1 MSRKL
6 RLSNEE
12 LSVLCEQVALVL
24 RAGLPVHDGV
34 EALSENYKGTRFEKG
49 FNTLTITVMETGS
62 LTTGFKEA
70 GLFPDYLISMTE
82 IGEKTGELD
91 VVMEE
96 LSMYYDRE
104 AANRRSIKSALFYP
118 LLLIVMMALIISVL
132 VTQVLPIFENV
143 YGSFDSGSSAG
154 WMNIAVNFGKITL
167 IVAGVL
173 LLLVIILL
181 VVLKLDGSQKVLQ
194 WLQNTIKPLRRLEQK
209 LSAARFASTLG
220 MMLRSGF
227 PLEESM
233 ELIESLF
240 ANKRLRQRVSQCRQK
255 MEEGTAFPDAVG
267 ETGIFEPLHCRMISV
282 GFRAGQTDRV
292 MSKLAV
298 LYDEEVNNSIG
309 HLVSIIEPSL
319 VALMSV
325 IIGAI
330 LMSVML
336 PLLSIMSSIG

>member
-34 EALSENYKGTRFEKG
+34 EALCENYKGTKFEQG
-49 FNTLTITVMETGS
+49 FNTLTITVIETGS
-62 LTTGFKEA
+62 LATGFKEA

-96 LSMYYDRE
+96 LSLYYERE

-154 WMNIAVNFGKITL
+154 WMNIAVNFGKVTL

-173 LLLVIILL
+173 LLLVILLL

-240 ANKRLRQRVSQCRQK
+240 TNKRLRQRVSQCRQK

>member
-34 EALSENYKGTRFEKG
+34 EALSENYKGTKFENG
-49 FNTLTITVMETGS
+49 FNTLTITVIETGS
-62 LTTGFKEA
+62 LATGLKEA

-96 LSMYYDRE
+96 LSLYYERE

-154 WMNIAVNFGKITL
+154 WMNIAVTFGKVTL
-167 IVAGVL
+167 IAAGVL
-173 LLLVIILL
+173 LLLVIVLL
-181 VVLKLDGSQKVLQ
+181 IVLKLDSSQKVLQ
-194 WLQNTIKPLRRLEQK
+194 WLQNAIKPLRRLEQK

-233 ELIESLF
+233 ELIEGLF
-240 ANKRLRQRVSQCRQK
+240 TNKRLRQRVSQCRQK
-255 MEEGTAFPDAVG
+255 MEEGTSFPDAVG

-298 LYDEEVNNSIG
+298 LYDEEVNTQIG

>member
-34 EALSENYKGTRFEKG
+34 EALCENYKGTRFEKG
-49 FNTLTITVMETGS
+49 FETLSITVMETGS

-70 GLFPDYLISMTE
+70 GLFPDYLIAMTD

-91 VVMEE
+91 NVMEE
-96 LSMYYDRE
+96 LSLYYERE

-118 LLLIVMMALIISVL
+118 LLLIVMMALIIGVL
-132 VTQVLPIFENV
+132 VTQVLPIFDNV
-143 YGSFDSGSSAG
+143 YGSFATDSSAG
-154 WMNIAVNFGKITL
+154 WMKVAVNFGKITL

-173 LLLVIILL
+173 LLLVLLLLL
-181 VVLKLDGSQKVLQ
+181 VIKLDGSQKVLQ

-209 LSAARFASTLG
+209 LSASRFASTLG

-233 ELIESLF
+233 ELIENLF
-240 ANKRLRQRVSQCRQK
+240 TNKRLKNRVSQCREK
-255 MEEGTAFPDAVG
+255 MEEGVSFPDAVA

-292 MSKLAV
+292 MSKLAA
-298 LYDEEVNNSIG
+298 LYDEEVNTQIG

-330 LMSVML
+330 LMAVML

>member
-34 EALSENYKGTRFEKG
+34 EALCENYKGTKFEQG
-49 FNTLTITVMETGS
+49 FNTLTITVIETGS
-62 LTTGFKEA
+62 LATGFKEA

-96 LSMYYDRE
+96 LSLYYERE

-154 WMNIAVNFGKITL
+154 WMNIAVNFGKVTL

-173 LLLVIILL
+173 LLLVILLL

-240 ANKRLRQRVSQCRQK
+240 TNKRLRQRVNQCRQK

>member
-34 EALSENYKGTRFEKG
+34 EALCENYKGTRFEKG
-49 FNTLTITVMETGS
+49 FDTLSITVMETGS
-62 LTTGFKEA
+62 LTMGFKEA
-70 GLFPDYLISMTE
+70 GMFPDYLISMTE

-91 VVMEE
+91 SVMEE
-96 LSMYYDRE
+96 LSMYYERE

-118 LLLIVMMALIISVL
+118 LLLIVMMALIIGVL
-132 VTQVLPIFENV
+132 VTQVLPIFDSV
-143 YGSFDSGSSAG
+143 YGSFDSSSSAG
-154 WMNIAVNFGKITL
+154 WMNVAVNFGKFTL
-167 IVAGVL
+167 IAAGVVLLLVLL
-173 LLLVIILL
+173 LLLVI
-181 VVLKLDGSQKVLQ
+181 KLDGSQKVLQ
-194 WLQNTIKPLRRLEQK
+194 WLQNTIKPLRNLEQK
-209 LSAARFASTLG
+209 LSASRFASTLG

-233 ELIESLF
+233 ELIENLF
-240 ANKRLRQRVSQCRQK
+240 TNKRLKERVTKCREK
-255 MEEGTAFPDAVG
+255 MDEGVSFPDAVS

-292 MSKLAV
+292 MSKLAA
-298 LYDEEVNNSIG
+298 LYDEEVNTQIG
-309 HLVSIIEPSL
+309 HLVSIIEPTL

>member
-34 EALSENYKGTRFEKG
+34 EALSENYKGTKFENG
-49 FNTLTITVMETGS
+49 FNTLTITVIETGS
-62 LTTGFKEA
+62 LATGFKEA

-154 WMNIAVNFGKITL
+154 WMNIAVTFGKVTL
-167 IVAGVL
+167 IAAGVL

-181 VVLKLDGSQKVLQ
+181 VVLKLDSSQKVLQ
-194 WLQNTIKPLRRLEQK
+194 WLQNAIKPLRRLEQK

-233 ELIESLF
+233 ELIEGLF
-240 ANKRLRQRVSQCRQK
+240 TNKRLRQRVSQCRQK
-255 MEEGTAFPDAVG
+255 MEEGTSFPDAVG

-298 LYDEEVNNSIG
+298 LYDEEVNTQIG

>member
-34 EALSENYKGTRFEKG
+34 EALCENYKGTRFEKG
-49 FNTLTITVMETGS
+49 FNTLSITVMETGS

-91 VVMEE
+91 SVMEE
-96 LSMYYDRE
+96 LSMYYERE
-104 AANRRSIKSALFYP
+104 AANKRSIKSALFYP
-118 LLLIVMMALIISVL
+118 LLLIVMMALIIGVL

-154 WMNIAVNFGKITL
+154 WMNVAVTFGKVTL
-167 IVAGVL
+167 IAAGVI

-194 WLQNTIKPLRRLEQK
+194 WLQNAIPPLRRLEQK
-209 LSAARFASTLG
+209 LSASRFASTLG

-233 ELIESLF
+233 ELIENLF
-240 ANKRLRQRVSQCRQK
+240 TNKRLRERVSQCRQK
-255 MEEGTAFPDAVG
+255 MDEGVAFPEAVG
-267 ETGIFEPLHCRMISV
+267 DTGIFEPLHCRMISV

-292 MSKLAV
+292 MSKLAA
-298 LYDEEVNNSIG
+298 LYDEEVNTQIG

-319 VALMSV
+319 VALMSI

>member
-34 EALSENYKGTRFEKG
+34 EALCENYKGTKFEQG
-49 FNTLTITVMETGS
+49 FNTLTITVIETGS
-62 LTTGFKEA
+62 LATGFKEA

-96 LSMYYDRE
+96 LSLYYERE

>member
-91 VVMEE
+91 SVMEE
-96 LSMYYDRE
+96 LSAYYERE

-154 WMNIAVNFGKITL
+154 WMNIAVTFGKVTL
-167 IVAGVL
+167 ITAGVL

-181 VVLKLDGSQKVLQ
+181 VVIKLDGSQKVLQ
-194 WLQNTIKPLRRLEQK
+194 WLQNAFKPLRRLEQK

-233 ELIESLF
+233 ELIENLF
-240 ANKRLRQRVSQCRQK
+240 TNKRLRQRVNQCRQK
-255 MEEGTAFPDAVG
+255 MDEGISFPDAVG

-298 LYDEEVNNSIG
+298 LYDEEVNTQIG
-309 HLVSIIEPSL
+309 HLVSIIEPTL

>member
-6 RLSNEE
+6 RLSHEE

-34 EALSENYKGTRFEKG
+34 EALCENYKGTRFEKG
-49 FNTLTITVMETGS
+49 FDTLSITVMETGS

-96 LSMYYDRE
+96 LSMYYERE
-104 AANRRSIKSALFYP
+104 AANKRSIKSALFYP
-118 LLLIVMMALIISVL
+118 LLLIVMMALIIGVL

-154 WMNIAVNFGKITL
+154 WMNVAVSFGKATL
-167 IVAGVL
+167 IAAGIL

-181 VVLKLDGSQKVLQ
+181 VVIKLDSSQKVLQ
-194 WLQNTIKPLRRLEQK
+194 WLQNAVKPLRKLEQK

-233 ELIESLF
+233 ELIENLF
-240 ANKRLRQRVSQCRQK
+240 TNKRLKERVAKCREK
-255 MEEGTAFPDAVG
+255 MDEGAAFPDAVS

-292 MSKLAV
+292 MSKLAA
-298 LYDEEVNNSIG
+298 LYDEEVNTQIG

>member
-6 RLSNEE
+6 RLSHEE
-12 LSVLCEQVALVL
+12 LAVLCEQVALVL

-34 EALSENYKGTRFEKG
+34 EALCENYKGTRFEKG
-49 FNTLTITVMETGS
+49 FNTLSITVMETGS

-70 GLFPDYLISMTE
+70 GLFPDYLIAMSE

-118 LLLIVMMALIISVL
+118 LLLIVMMALIIGVL

-154 WMNIAVNFGKITL
+154 WMNVAVSFGKATL
-167 IVAGVL
+167 IAAGVL

-181 VVLKLDGSQKVLQ
+181 VVIKLDSSQKVLQ
-194 WLQNTIKPLRRLEQK
+194 WLQNAIKPLRKLEQK

-233 ELIESLF
+233 ELIENLF
-240 ANKRLRQRVSQCRQK
+240 TNKRLRERVSLCRKK
-255 MEEGTAFPDAVG
+255 MDDFVSFPDAVG

-298 LYDEEVNNSIG
+298 LYDEDVNTQIG

-330 LMSVML
+330 LLSVML